1 ELFSYKDTAPK
12 PYYDRLA
19 ENLKLLEES
28 GMILT
33 PHSQMAALLTGEMPE
48 AGLKKPEKECPAEEE
63 QEKEPS
69 CQEEVLTK
77 RVITERDMAALKE
90 RKISRILVGEK
101 TILTDLAREYA
112 SRYGITVRR
121 SACLE
126 KKGE

>member
-1 ELFSYKDTAPK
+1 MPG
-12 PYYDRLA
+12 R
-19 ENLKLLEES
+19 
-28 GMILT
+28 GR
-33 PHSQMAALLTGEMPE
+33 TG
-48 AGLKKPEKECPAEEE
+48 
-63 QEKEPS
+63 KEPS

-101 TILTDLAREYA
+101 TIFTDLAREYA

-121 SACLE
+121 SDCLE